1 MRIFF
6 LLTLLLPAGLL
17 AQGKPYDSSRNR
29 GDEWVVVNGDTVR
42 VIELDEVLRRER
54 YDSMARVE
62 YMRLVR
68 NVKRAMP
75 YAKMV
80 AYQMQMLEDNLS
92 RTKGRKERKK
102 YIEASEEALKKQFE
116 ASIRELSINQ
126 GKILMKLIHRET
138 GKTTWEV
145 LKGYKGNASA
155 FFWQSFGTFWGHDLK
170 SEFDPVTD
178 YKIEFIIRTYKLE

>member
-1 MRIFF
+1 
-6 LLTLLLPAGLL
+6 
-17 AQGKPYDSSRNR
+17 
-29 GDEWVVVNGDTVR
+29 
-42 VIELDEVLRRER
+42 
-54 YDSMARVE
+54 
-62 YMRLVR
+62 
-68 NVKRAMP
+68 VKRAMP

-126 GKILMKLIHRET
+126 GRILMKLIHRET